1 MGKRKGL
8 FSAALAGVF
17 CAALLLAGCGRSGSS
32 IRMGTAGIGGNY
44 YSFGQA
50 FGQFL
55 MKDIEGLEV
64 DVRVTAG
71 SAANL
76 RLMTDKGKYIQL
88 ALAQADV
95 ISDDAEAAGGSPGYG
110 AVAGLYTEACQVVT
124 RADSGISSV
133 RDLRGKNVSV
143 GEEESGSEK
152 NAWQILQ
159 AYGLSE
165 DMVNKQNLTYAEAA
179 DALEKGTID
188 AFFCTVGVQTTVVE
202 ELARKTPVKLL
213 NVDGTEAEALEE
225 TYPYYVTYTIPAGT
239 YTGQDAPVQT
249 LGVKS
254 ILIASKELSADKV
267 KQITQCL
274 FAHEKDLQYS
284 VSVDFE
290 LDPAVAVKD
299 LPIPLHEGAKA
310 WYAENG
316 TAVE

>member
-1 MGKRKGL
+1 MKKKKRL
-8 FSAALAGVF
+8 LSLACAAIAL
-17 CAALLLAGCGRSGSS
+17 AALLLSGCSGRGNS

-55 MKDIEGLEV
+55 MQDIEGLDV

-95 ISDDAEAAGGSPGYG
+95 LSDAADAAGGAPGYG
-110 AVAGLYTEACQVVT
+110 AIAGLYTEACQMVT
-124 RADSGISSV
+124 RADSGITSV
-133 RDLRGKNVSV
+133 RDLRGRKVSV

-152 NAWQILQ
+152 NASQILQ
-159 AYGLSE
+159 AYGLSA
-165 DMVNKQNLTYAEAA
+165 DMVERQNLTYAEAA
-179 DALEKGTID
+179 DALEKGEID

-202 ELARKTPVKLL
+202 ELARRTPVRLL
-213 NVDGTEAEALEE
+213 EVAGTEAQALTE
-225 TYPYYVTYTIPAGT
+225 TYPYYVAYTIPAGT
-239 YTGQDAPVQT
+239 YTGQDEDVQT

-254 ILIASKELSADKV
+254 VLIASADLPADTVKKV
-267 KQITQCL
+267 TQCL
-274 FAHEKDLQYS
+274 FDHEKDLRYS

-290 LDPAVAVKD
+290 LDPAQAAQGLPVA
-299 LPIPLHEGAKA
+299 LHEGAAA
-310 WYAENG
+310 WYSENG
-316 TAVE
+316 ITAK